1 MEKDDQMN
9 LTFWNKRVGVEV
21 SDGESWEDIKQYLP
35 KESADAIQKKIDCY
49 PGCEVK
55 VRDGCISQGIY
66 LPLHKPL
73 SIYRLV
79 QNLSKWGLITKEQGK
94 DLANPPPF
102 RYWIEPVDDVTTTT
116 IHETKMP
123 FTLCEFQEKGVAWLI
138 QRELTESSMTRPLFF
153 PLTLQGVVGQH
164 LLYICFH
171 SPSEAWLSRDFPSSR
186 SGGFLCDEPGMGKSV
201 QLIGMMNVLG
211 FGFDDGTS
219 VPRSIVT
226 GIKGPVHHDALLR
239 YPFAHRKERKVL
251 SKLTFEYEETAST
264 LIITSTSL
272 VDQWRDEVID
282 KAQREIHV
290 DTFSSGFPLKADVTI
305 LSHAM
310 LRAEARRWDDGV
322 EPGRQ
327 WICQERCVVESL
339 TEKSEIESLERWDIV
354 NIQAWGIE
362 WVIDR
367 LGEENIAWGWTLRD
381 LLHPSEGPPQSR
393 PLSGFHLCETSWTC
407 TSSLTLC
414 GEVNVTCESDRI
426 SRLACISCGAP
437 PSPDLLKDLHICAPP
452 PLFRVFWRR
461 IILDESDRVSTM
473 PQTLSDIYNLKSQT
487 LWCLTA
493 NPNSGKDAF
502 GSIFFDQLA
511 LFFKDKR
518 RLPTDIS
525 SWRAPGYHEDLIRLW
540 MLQRRKCD
548 VEGQLR
554 LPPVEWKSIS
564 VILENEDG
572 KEWIIGSHAR
582 LAGMCRLQAKFSDTH
597 LLRIW
602 RLLTVQPDI
611 QSFVVMGEMGLK
623 IKEEKFPVETCCI
636 CLGTQPKGDQVET
649 PCGHVFCQ
657 GCIRTWIG
665 TSEKCPSCRQAI
677 PPKTLSLAL
686 PTAHEALKPKGNMSK
701 LRAIET
707 ILGDIPSDEKVVIS
721 TRFPEAAQM
730 VSQVLECPWLHGK
743 LSREKRK
750 EVLEIFENNDGPKA
764 IVLNVHLF
772 FFGLNLT
779 RANHLILVDEPPK
792 RCLSS
797 QLIGRLHRIGQTRPV
812 TIYRL
817 VTAGTLE
824 EWIDTG
830 VDLGKILVARF

>member
-1 MEKDDQMN
+1 MKNEEQMD
-9 LTFWNKRVGVEV
+9 LTFWKVGV
-21 SDGESWEDIKQYLP
+21 DIKLLGDASWEGVKEYLTEAEA
-35 KESADAIQKKIDCY
+35 KAIQERIDRY

-55 VRDGCISQGIY
+55 VHNGWISQGIS

-79 QNLSKWGLITKEQGK
+79 ENLSRWGLITKGQGR
-94 DLANPPPF
+94 DLLDPPPF
-102 RYWIEPVDDVTTTT
+102 RYWIEPVDGVVTKT
-116 IHETKMP
+116 IKETEMP
-123 FTLCEFQEKGVAWLI
+123 FTLCDFQEKGVAWLI

-153 PLTLQGVVGQH
+153 PLSLQGVIGKEP
-164 LLYICFH
+164 LYICFH

-219 VPRSIVT
+219 VPRSITT
-226 GIKGPVHHDALLR
+226 GIKNPIHHDALLR
-239 YPFAHRKERKVL
+239 YPFARRKEREVF
-251 SKLTFEYEETAST
+251 SKRTFEFEETGST

-272 VDQWRDEVID
+272 VDQWRAEVID
-282 KAQREIHV
+282 KTQREIHI

-310 LRAEARRWDDGV
+310 LRAEARRWADGV
-322 EPGRQ
+322 EPGCQ
-327 WICQERCVVESL
+327 WTCKERCVVEGQDA
-339 TEKSEIESLERWDIV
+339 KAEIEALARWDIV

-367 LGEENIAWGWTLRD
+367 LDEENIAWGWSLRD

-393 PLSGFHLCETSWTC
+393 PLSGFQLCETSWTC

-414 GEVNVTCESDRI
+414 GEINVTCESDRI
-426 SRLACISCGAP
+426 SRLACASCGAP
-437 PSPDLLKDLHICAPP
+437 PSSDLLEDLRLCTPP
-452 PLFRVFWRR
+452 PLFRVLWRR
-461 IILDESDRVSTM
+461 IILDESDRLSTM

-511 LFFKDKR
+511 LFFQDRR

-540 MLQRRKCD
+540 MLQRKKYE
-548 VEGQLR
+548 VEDQLR
-554 LPPVEWKSIS
+554 LPPVEWRSIS
-564 VILENEDG
+564 VKLEEEDG
-572 KEWIIGSHAR
+572 KEWITGSHAR
-582 LAGMCRLQAKFSDTH
+582 LAKMCRLQVRFSEAN

-623 IKEEKFPVETCCI
+623 IKEEKLPVGTCCI
-636 CLGTQPKGDQVET
+636 CLGTQPGGDQVET

-665 TSEKCPSCRQAI
+665 TSEKCPTCRQAI
-677 PPKTLSLAL
+677 PPKTWTLTL
-686 PTAHEALKPKGNMSK
+686 PSDHKALKPKGNMSK

-730 VSQVLECPWLHGK
+730 ISQVLECPWLHGK

-750 EVLEIFENNDGPKA
+750 EILKGFENDDGPQA
-764 IVLNVHLF
+764 MVLNAHLF

-792 RCLSS
+792 RCLRS

-817 VTAGTLE
+817 VAAGTLE